1 MKHVLIAFLFF
12 SPLIVFAN
20 IRGGE
25 EQIFLQ
31 KKKIKDGH
39 TEYYDPAD
47 MPEVYYDRDN
57 QEIVLVADGF
67 ASSYDVDIFSMS
79 SLQCVLYTTI
89 SGYGDTIDV
98 STLPDDEYNIV
109 ISTPYNTIYE
119 GYFTN
124 Y

>member
-1 MKHVLIAFLFF
+1 MKKVFF
-12 SPLIVFAN
+12 ILLLLTCFTFPMKADRCPIVIQN
-20 IRGGE
+20 GGAVG
-25 EQIFLQ
+25 
-31 KKKIKDGH
+31 DH
-39 TEYYDPAD
+39 TEYFDPAD
-47 MPEVYYDRDN
+47 KPEVYYDRDN

-79 SLQCVLYTTI
+79 SMQCVLYTTI

-98 STLPDDEYNIV
+98 SSLPDDDYKIV
-109 ISTPYNTIYE
+109 ISTPYHNIYE